1 MHLIAASPHTT
12 LSVSFLKSALVGG
25 SGAIGGNGAVRSL
38 NLTLIVVTDLCSN
51 LHILIFLENLQV
63 LFWGISPSGR
73 FWGIALP

>member
-1 MHLIAASPHTT
+1 M
-12 LSVSFLKSALVGG
+12 GG

-63 LFWGISPSGR
+63 LFGGISPSGR